1 MRPIRITMS
10 AFGPYAGKTT
20 LDMEQ
25 LGSQGLYLITGDTG
39 AGKTT
44 IFDAVTFAL
53 FGKGSGENR
62 EDDSILRSKYADPD
76 TPTYVE
82 MVFLYRDG
90 TYTIQRSPKY
100 TRPPKRGTTPQQE
113 SAKAELTYPDGRIIS
128 RKSDVDAAIVDLLGV
143 NHEQYVKIAMI
154 AQGEFL
160 KLLVASTDERRKIF
174 SHIFNTSIYQALQRK
189 LKENVAEERKRCND
203 LQQRIGGILEGTVSC
218 GDLYL
223 DEQLK
228 LAKTNILPEGE
239 VYSLLEAM
247 VKHDSEAEETI
258 SAELQSLEEQKE
270 ALQQRI
276 NRATEQQQ
284 LEKRL
289 QQTQQ
294 LFAALTEEQQGAQ
307 RNQQQA
313 GEWLENAAQLDRQHT
328 ALTALMPKYEL
339 LSSLQNQYRTND
351 AAVTEDKQ
359 KQSACEEQ
367 QKRLEEKLQSQRQEL
382 QNCSLAEAEMEKQRS
397 VLKELIAQ
405 QQILTELEQSIHDL
419 SQTELQYQKEKERFS
434 TTQKEY
440 LSLRDE
446 YHHLHDAY
454 LNEQAGILAATLKNG
469 VPCPVCGSTEHPLPA
484 QLSEA
489 APDKATLERAKVRME
504 LAQAEAEKTSQEAG
518 KIKGTYEQ
526 QFLTVTEKCNQILG
540 NKDLLQVQ
548 PLLLAQKTSLEKAVS
563 EATDLMEGCRLRT
576 LQYQQLQ
583 RDIPQCEQ
591 QLEETK
597 KQLSELATHIAML
610 IGMMQEQKQQG
621 LALRTELIYKNQQ
634 EAQTYLEQ
642 WQQEATRLRTKAA
655 NAEKALQDIQRRL
668 GEQEG
673 SASVLKE
680 QLTANIHEDMEQL
693 TAQAEEIR
701 LRIHQ
706 HSERSKA
713 CHSRIAA
720 NQKAKESYGHY
731 REQLQTATQRMGW
744 IQLLSDTA
752 NATLHDKKQKIMLET
767 YVQMAYFDQI
777 LAYANVRLR
786 NMTNGQYE
794 LVRRNDAE
802 NFKSQAGLDLDV
814 TDYYNGSVRD
824 VKTLSGGES
833 FKASLA
839 LALGMSDVI
848 QSMAGG
854 IKLDTL
860 FVDEGFGSLD
870 EQSLHHAIRML
881 EELAQTYRLIGIIS
895 HVGTLKEHI
904 DHQIVVTKERT
915 GGSRASIVVP

>member
-53 FGKGSGENR
+53 FGKGSGETR

-76 TPTYVE
+76 TSTYVE
-82 MVFLYRDG
+82 MVFLYRDDI
-90 TYTIQRSPKY
+90 YSIRRSPKY
-100 TRPPKRGTTPQQE
+100 TRPPKRGSTPQQE
-113 SAKAELTYPDGRIIS
+113 PAKAELTYPDGRILS

-143 NHEQYVKIAMI
+143 DHEQYVKIAMI

-160 KLLVASTDERRKIF
+160 KLLVASTDERRKVF

-189 LKENVAEERKRCND
+189 LKENVAEERKQCND
-203 LQQRIGGILEGTVSC
+203 LQQRIGGILEGTVRC

-228 LAKTNILPEGE
+228 LAKMNVLPEGE
-239 VYSLLEAM
+239 IDSLLESM
-247 VKHDSEAEETI
+247 VKHDSAAEATI
-258 SAELQSLEEQKE
+258 TAELLHLEEQRE
-270 ALQQRI
+270 TLQKRI
-276 NRATEQQQ
+276 NQATERQQ
-284 LEKRL
+284 LEKHL

-294 LFAALTEEQQGAQ
+294 CIAALTEEQQQALCT
-307 RNQQQA
+307 QQQA
-313 GEWLENAAQLDRQHT
+313 SEWLETAAQLDRQHT

-351 AAVTEDKQ
+351 AAVAEAKRKQTACEDQQ
-359 KQSACEEQ
+359 KQ
-367 QKRLEEKLQSQRQEL
+367 LEEKLQSQRREL
-382 QNCSLAEAEMEKQRS
+382 QNGSLAEAEMEKQRS
-397 VLKELIAQ
+397 ALKELTAQ
-405 QQILTELEQSIHDL
+405 QQVLIELEQSIQEL
-419 SQTELQYQKEKERFS
+419 SQTKLQYQKGKERFA
-434 TTQKEY
+434 TAQKEY
-440 LSLRDE
+440 FSLRDE

-454 LNEQAGILAATLKNG
+454 LNEQAGILAATLQNG
-469 VPCPVCGSTEHPLPA
+469 IPCPVCGSTEHPYPA

-489 APDKATLERAKVRME
+489 APDKATLERAKIQME

-518 KIKGTYEQ
+518 KIKGTFEQ
-526 QFLTVTEKCNQILG
+526 QFHIVTEKCNQILG
-540 NKDLLQVQ
+540 NTDLLQVQ
-548 PLLLAQKTSLEKAVS
+548 PLLLAQKTNLENAIS
-563 EATDLMEGCRLRT
+563 EAKTALESCRLRA

-583 RDIPQCEQ
+583 KEIPLCEQ

-597 KQLSELATHIAML
+597 KQLLELTAHIAML
-610 IGMMQEQKQQG
+610 TGIMQEQKQQG
-621 LALRTELIYKNQQ
+621 QALRTELIYKNQQ
-634 EAQTYLEQ
+634 EAQTCLEQ
-642 WQQEATRLRTKAA
+642 WQKEATRLRTEAA
-655 NAEKALQDIQRRL
+655 NAEKALQEIQRKL

-680 QLTANIHEDMEQL
+680 QLAATIPEDMEQL
-693 TAQAEEIR
+693 TAQAEEVR
-701 LRIHQ
+701 LHIHQ
-706 HSERSKA
+706 CSEQSKA

-752 NATLHDKKQKIMLET
+752 NATLHEKKQKIMLET
-767 YVQMAYFDQI
+767 YVQMAYFDRI

-881 EELAQTYRLIGIIS
+881 EELAQTDRLIGIIS

-904 DHQIVVTKERT
+904 EHQIVVTKERT